1 MGKRPIHSRVTNV
14 LSESFIAIDLLTQE
28 TLAQSADEATGTT
41 GRLLGTRDGYDDET
55 MKRYRAPRKCQRL
68 QVTELKGGGPGG
80 LGQVCDASSPPCG
93 HLTN

>member
-1 MGKRPIHSRVTNV
+1 MGKRPIHSRITNV

-55 MKRYRAPRKCQRL
+55 LQGTQEVPEATGYGIERGWARGVRAS
-68 QVTELKGGGPGG
+68 V
-80 LGQVCDASSPPCG
+80 
-93 HLTN
+93 